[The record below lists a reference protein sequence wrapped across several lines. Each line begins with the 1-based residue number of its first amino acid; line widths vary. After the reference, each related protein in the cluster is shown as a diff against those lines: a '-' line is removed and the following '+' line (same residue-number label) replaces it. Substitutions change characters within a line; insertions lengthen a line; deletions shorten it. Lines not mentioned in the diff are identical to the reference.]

1 MPEPDIVRADEVVNH
16 KQQLD
21 FTMPAR
27 RHGVRCALR
36 MDKLRQDLAYA
47 VRRLVKAPAFTLIAV
62 ATLAL
67 GIGANSAIFSVV
79 SAVLL
84 RPLPYDEPDRLVQ
97 VAQTWQGKATG
108 IYSPQNFLDV
118 AAEAQS
124 FESMAAID
132 AGGITLTGNGA
143 AARVEG
149 AEVSASFF
157 EVLRARPALGRGFEP
172 NENEPGHAK
181 ATVLGHELW
190 RSRFGADPGLVGR
203 TVQLN
208 REPYLV
214 VGVAPKGFAFPE
226 GAQIWTPIEYDPRF
240 RSNSRGAWYLGVIAR
255 LKPGASV
262 MGAREE
268 VATIAA
274 RLAREYPEANEGVG
288 GTVTL
293 LHETLVGRSR
303 PALLVLL
310 GAVGL
315 VLLIAC
321 VNVANLLLAR
331 MAARETELAVRSAL
345 GAGRGRLM
353 RQLLTESV
361 VLAALGGLA
370 GLLLASLFLDSL
382 LALQPEGVARIKE
395 VRIDRAVVAFSAALS
410 LATGLLF
417 GVFPALQVTRGTTAP
432 ALREA
437 GRGVLSGRGSRLR
450 AGLVVGQMALAM
462 VLLAGAG
469 LLVRSF
475 YGLVRVD
482 PGFRPESALTFR
494 LSLPEQAY
502 PSEERRAVFFDEV
515 LTRLAALPAVRSTAA
530 VTNLPLGGTQF
541 NISFEVA
548 GRPPAPPAQ
557 QPSLEVRVA
566 TAGYFELMGIPI
578 RRGRRFERRDG
589 PESPQVVVLNES
601 AVEAFFS
608 GEDPLGKR
616 ITLGLGREEGK
627 PRPGGEV
634 VGIVGDVRERS
645 LSQKAPPTIYLP
657 YAQLPFSSMNVLL
670 RSAVPPRT
678 LVPAVEA
685 AVHGLDPELP
695 VAGMRTL
702 EEVVGRSVSEPR
714 FYTILLGIFA
724 VVALLLS
731 ALGIFG
737 VLSFAVVQRHREIG
751 IRVAL
756 GAHPADVLRMVLGR
770 ALGLVALGVSV
781 GLFGALALSRTVRSL
796 LFNLSP
802 TDPATFGAVAVLLTL
817 VALLASY
824 LPARRATRVDPLE
837 ALRSE

>member
-1 MPEPDIVRADEVVNH
+1 MEFAV
-16 KQQLD
+16 
-21 FTMPAR
+21 
-27 RHGVRCALR
+27 ALP

-47 VRRLVKAPAFTLIAV
+47 VRRLARAPGFTLIAV

-67 GIGANSAIFSVV
+67 GIGADSAIFSVV

-84 RPLPYDEPDRLVQ
+84 RPLPYPEPERLVQ
-97 VAQTWQGKATG
+97 VAQTWRGKSTEV
-108 IYSPQNFLDV
+108 YSPQNFLDV
-118 AAEAQS
+118 QTEAGS
-124 FESMAAID
+124 FESMAAING
-132 AGGITLTGNGA
+132 GGITLTGSGA
-143 AARVEG
+143 ALRVES

-157 EVLRARPALGRGFEP
+157 DVLRARPSLGRGFEP
-172 NENEPGHAK
+172 NENEPGYTKVA
-181 ATVLGHELW
+181 VLGHELW
-190 RSRFGADPGLVGR
+190 RSRFGADPSLVGQ

-208 REPYLV
+208 REPHLV
-214 VGVAPKGFAFPE
+214 VGVASRGFAFPE
-226 GAQIWTPIEYDPRF
+226 GTQIWTPIEYDPRF

-262 MGAREE
+262 PGAREE
-268 VATIAA
+268 VATIGG
-274 RLAREYPEANEGVG
+274 RLAREYPDENEGVG
-288 GTVTL
+288 ATVTP
-293 LHETLVGRSR
+293 LHESLVGRSR

-345 GAGRGRLM
+345 GAGRGRLL

-361 VLAALGGLA
+361 LLAALGGLA
-370 GLLLASLFLDSL
+370 GLLLASLLLDSL
-382 LALQPEGVARIKE
+382 LALQPEGVARLGE

-417 GVFPALQVTRGTTAP
+417 GVFPALQVTRATSAQ

-437 GRGVLSGRGSRLR
+437 GRGLLSRRGGRLC

-475 YGLVRVD
+475 FGLVRVD

-502 PSEERRAVFFDEV
+502 ASEERRGAFFDDA
-515 LTRLAALPAVRSTAA
+515 LQRLAGLPGVRSTAA
-530 VTNLPLGGTQF
+530 VAGLPLGGMQF
-541 NISFEVA
+541 QISFEVT
-548 GRPPAPPAQ
+548 GRPPIPPAQ

-578 RRGRRFERRDG
+578 QRGRSFERTDG
-589 PESPQVVVLNES
+589 SESPQVVLLNES
-601 AVEAFFS
+601 AQRAFFA

-634 VGIVGDVRERS
+634 VGIVGDVKESS
-645 LSQKAPPTIYLP
+645 LSEKAPPTIYLP
-657 YAQLPFSSMNVLL
+657 YAQLSLSSMNVLL
-670 RSAVPPRT
+670 RTAVPPRS
-678 LVPAVEA
+678 LAPAAEA
-685 AVHGLDPELP
+685 AVHRLDPELP

-714 FYTILLGIFA
+714 FYTLLLATFA
-724 VVALLLS
+724 VVALLLA

-737 VLSFAVVQRHREIG
+737 VMSFAVVQRHREIG

-756 GAHPADVLRMVLGR
+756 GAHAADVLRMVLGR
-770 ALGLVALGVSV
+770 AIGLVALGVGG
-781 GLFGALALSRTVRSL
+781 GLLGALALSRTVRSL

-802 TDPATFGAVAVLLTL
+802 TDPATLGAVAVLLTL

-824 LPARRATRVDPLE
+824 LPARRATQVDPLE